1 MNEGTNLITTIVIPL
16 ALAFIGSSAIFGF
29 LQFIIQFIFTRN
41 DMKQNFGKKLDDLD
55 QKIDRNHKETNQ
67 KIDRNKAELCRTHIL
82 RFADDLRNNVHHSE
96 EYFRQQMLDIDTYEN
111 YCKKIDPD
119 FSNGLTVIASA
130 YIKEE
135 FHKQYFK
142 ENEKEEKS

>member
-55 QKIDRNHKETNQ
+55 QKIDRNHMETNQ

-82 RFADDLRNNVHHSE
+82 RFSDDLRNGIHHSE
-96 EYFRQQMLDIDTYEN
+96 EYFRQQLLDIDTYEN
-111 YCKKIDPD
+111 FCKENPT
-119 FSNGLTVIASA
+119 FSNGLTVIASE
-130 YIKEE
+130 YIKNG
-135 FHKQYFK
+135 FIKLYSK
-142 ENEKEEKS
+142 EGKKDEA

>member
-1 MNEGTNLITTIVIPL
+1 MNEGANLITTVVIPL
-16 ALAFIGSSAIFGF
+16 ALAFIGSQAIFGF
-29 LQFIIQFIFTRN
+29 LQFIIQFVFTRN
-41 DMKQNFGKKLDDLD
+41 DMKQNFGTQLKDMD
-55 QKIDRNHKETNQ
+55 QKIDRNHVEINQ

-135 FHKQYFK
+135 FIKLYSK
-142 ENEKEEKS
+142 EGKKDEA